1 MTKRIKRLDGVDE
14 VVTKQVELSKIVEP
28 KFLTLTERPANQVAF
43 KVVRD
48 DTGGEPTMSEKSA
61 TGEVRRRRIR
71 STQRSSLLYI
81 EFPEGTTMEQ
91 ATEAMKE
98 YGLEDY
104 ELEQCADGKVR
115 CKRSDLSEVPSDAVS
130 ILIGDGRKAGIA
142 RADLP
147 THAIRDPM
155 PHIAVVA
162 IEFNKDSYATQD
174 SVLEYLTRHDI
185 DFLEKGI
192 ENTDTVTRVVR
203 SEVSDDAEVRRVEVE
218 TGVVAV
224 VARSAMMD
232 TVDATPF
239 IEVVSETAYGQWG
252 WGQLDF
258 TARMADVEFCECA
271 EDASY
276 TLRRVVED
284 ILFYSQLPVSVRKE
298 LVNRAAAQFSAYIG
312 SLLDALPAKV
322 VLINRSH
329 FEQLKEQ
336 ASMTQKTDDK
346 AGDTKRTDQD
356 DQAAQ
361 AAAAQ
366 AAEDSKP
373 VTRGELKSIIGEAV
387 AAAMATAAP
396 AAATPAQADDVQR
409 SDDGKAADAGKGE
422 GESNTLK
429 AVEEVI
435 TRSVGGLADTMKQL
449 GERLTAIEG
458 ATVVRSDAA
467 DGGESKP
474 KDVFAGVFAAN
485 RK

>member
-1 MTKRIKRLDGVDE
+1 MSGNIPHVRRVRRLDGVDE
-14 VVTKQVELSKIVEP
+14 VVTKEVEMSKLLEP

-48 DTGGEPTMSEKSA
+48 DQGGEPTMTKEA
-61 TGEVRRRRIR
+61 TEGRRRRIR

-81 EFPEGTTMEQ
+81 EFPEGTTLED
-91 ATEAMKE
+91 AKEAMEE

-115 CKRSDLSEVPSDAVS
+115 CKRSDLTDIPADAITVT
-130 ILIGDGRKAGIA
+130 IGDGRKAGIA
-142 RADLP
+142 RTDTVAQY
-147 THAIRDPM
+147 AVQDPM

-162 IEFNKDSYATQD
+162 IEFNSAQFASTDEVSA
-174 SVLEYLTRHDI
+174 YLQRHDI

-192 ENTDTVTRVVR
+192 ENTDTGVTVRR
-203 SEVSDDAEVRRVEVE
+203 SEVADDAEVRRVQVE
-218 TGVVAV
+218 PGVIAV
-224 VARSAMMD
+224 VTRSAVSD
-232 TVDATPF
+232 VVDATPF

-258 TARMADVEFCECA
+258 TARMADVNFCECA

-336 ASMTQKTDDK
+336 QSMTQKTDDK
-346 AGDTKRTDQD
+346 APEVKTTD
-356 DQAAQ
+356 APAP
-361 AAAAQ
+361 AAATDDAT
-366 AAEDSKP
+366 P
-373 VTRGELKSIIGEAV
+373 VTRSELKSIVGEAV
-387 AAAMATAAP
+387 AAALAAQSGTAAP
-396 AAATPAQADDVQR
+396 VKTEEVQRTDDAAGAGAAA
-409 SDDGKAADAGKGE
+409 E
-422 GESNTLK
+422 GESKTLK
-429 AVEEVI
+429 AVEEVV
-435 TRSVGGLADTMKQL
+435 TRSVGGLADSVKQIA
-449 GERLTAIEG
+449 ERLTAIEG
-458 ATVVRSDAA
+458 ATVVRSDTT